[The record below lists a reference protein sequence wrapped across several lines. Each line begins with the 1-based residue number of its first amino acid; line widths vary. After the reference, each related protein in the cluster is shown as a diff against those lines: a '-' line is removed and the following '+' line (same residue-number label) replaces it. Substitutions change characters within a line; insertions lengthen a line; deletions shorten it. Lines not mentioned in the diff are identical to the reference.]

1 VAETTIMVVAPEG
14 GGAMD
19 LPERLRAQGY
29 RVDVAKGSRDALS
42 RLGASRHRL
51 VIALPAVGAEGC
63 GGLLDGARA
72 LRPELPILV
81 AAPQGSVQGAV
92 QAMRHGAFDYLTA
105 PLSCEILGAAVER
118 ALAAARTR
126 EVADLRPA
134 ATRGAKPFITADSAL
149 LEMLQT
155 ARAVAATRAT
165 VLIQGESGT
174 GKEVLAA
181 YLHAHS
187 ADPEAPYLAVNCA
200 ALPENLA
207 EAELFGYERGAFTGA
222 LARKIGKF
230 ELAGEGTLVL
240 DEISELPPALQAKLL
255 RVLQERAVD
264 RLGGNRAVPVN
275 ARVIAISNVDLGQA
289 VDQGRFREDLY
300 YRIHVLPFR
309 IPPLRERRGDI
320 PLLAAHFLATLGKR
334 HDRGALSMDEA
345 TLALLTD
352 QPWRGN
358 VRELENAVER
368 AVLLATHGRIEA
380 CHLVTGEPAA
390 EAGGADRV
398 RPGMSV
404 RAVERMLIMK
414 TLRAVNDN
422 RAQAAEMLGISIRT
436 LRNKLRVYRE
446 QPSGV

>member
-1 VAETTIMVVAPEG
+1 MVVALEG
-14 GGAMD
+14 GGAVD
-19 LPERLRAQGY
+19 LVERLRAQGY
-29 RVDVAKGSRDALS
+29 RVEVTQGRREALS

-51 VIALPAVGAEGC
+51 VVVLPAAGAGGC
-63 GGLLDGARA
+63 GELLDEARV
-72 LRPELPILV
+72 LQPELPILV

-92 QAMRHGAFDYLTA
+92 EAMRHGALDYLA
-105 PLSCEILGAAVER
+105 VPLSSDTLSAAVER
-118 ALAAARTR
+118 ALGAARQR
-126 EVADLRPA
+126 ETVPARPCA
-134 ATRGAKPFITADSAL
+134 EHAAKPFITADPAL
-149 LEMLQT
+149 QAMLQT

-187 ADPEAPYLAVNCA
+187 AAPDAPYLAVNCA

-222 LARKIGKF
+222 LTRKAGKF

-255 RVLQERAVD
+255 RVLQERSVD
-264 RLGGNRAVPVN
+264 RLGGDRAVPVN
-275 ARVIAISNVDLGQA
+275 ARVIAISNVDLRQA

-320 PLLAAHFLATLGKR
+320 PLLAAHFLATLGER
-334 HDRGALSMDEA
+334 HGKAPLSMDDA
-345 TLALLTD
+345 TRTLLTE

-368 AVLLATHGRIEA
+368 AVLLAVNGRIEA
-380 CHLVTGEPAA
+380 SHLFPGGPAP
-390 EAGGADRV
+390 EAPGADRV

-404 RAVERMLIMK
+404 RAMERLLIMK

-422 RAQAAEMLGISIRT
+422 RAQASEMLGISIRT
-436 LRNKLRVYRE
+436 LRNKLRDYRE
-446 QPSGV
+446 QPSGA